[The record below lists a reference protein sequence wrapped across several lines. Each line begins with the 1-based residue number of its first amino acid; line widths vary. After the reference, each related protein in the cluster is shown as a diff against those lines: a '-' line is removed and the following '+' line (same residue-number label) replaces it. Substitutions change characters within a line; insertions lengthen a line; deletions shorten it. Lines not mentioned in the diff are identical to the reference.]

1 MTLEGFLG
9 SDKLLMN
16 LKMHIYGL
24 YDYISSFVMLLIK
37 LVVLFHALQR
47 IFWEIIICT
56 QVQLSPTKTKPLAC
70 KEQSLFAI
78 QINLYSDNSITSQFE
93 RFMHFIGL
101 FCS

>member
-24 YDYISSFVMLLIK
+24 YDYISSFVMVLIK

-47 IFWEIIICT
+47 VF
-56 QVQLSPTKTKPLAC
+56 
-70 KEQSLFAI
+70 
-78 QINLYSDNSITSQFE
+78 
-93 RFMHFIGL
+93 
-101 FCS
+101 